1 MVDIIRHNHPPVLER
16 THKNLNGSLDETR
29 LKSWAIFG
37 DKMFLRESSLELEPG
52 KVYTMSYDGQQDD
65 ACLMPSSV
73 TLEIPKKVYG
83 LQEDFIQNVVD
94 MFERL
99 GDNRSLGIL
108 LHGVQ
113 GTGKTITGKIISKL
127 LNQPIIL
134 MGGGLYNGYSSND
147 HVTAC
152 IANLLSN
159 IPQPVTVFFDEFE
172 KNFGDGDRML
182 SLMDGTLTSPYKRMF
197 IMTTNHMDI
206 NENFKQR
213 PSRIRYVKKFDS
225 LTQDNIEEIVTDSL
239 KKPEHK
245 EELMKLFQDM
255 DLVTIDLVTT
265 LIEEVN
271 WTKKTVEEVAEDF
284 NLELKEDQKKFFKSK
299 SRRERL
305 VEQEKKDK
313 QNIRPE
319 NEDEEGLQNV
329 MITESRP

>member
-1 MVDIIRHNHPPVLER
+1 M
-16 THKNLNGSLDETR
+16 
-29 LKSWAIFG
+29 
-37 DKMFLRESSLELEPG
+37 
-52 KVYTMSYDGQQDD
+52 
-65 ACLMPSSV
+65 
-73 TLEIPKKVYG
+73 
-83 LQEDFIQNVVD
+83 
-94 MFERL
+94 
-99 GDNRSLGIL
+99 
-108 LHGVQ
+108 
-113 GTGKTITGKIISKL
+113 

-197 IMTTNHMDI
+197 IMTTNHMNI

-239 KKPEHK
+239 TKPEHK
-245 EELMKLFQDM
+245 ESLMKLFGDM

-271 WTKKTVEEVAEDF
+271 WTSKTVEEVAEDF
-284 NLELKEDQKKFFKSK
+284 NLELKEDQRKFFKAK
-299 SRRERL
+299 SRREKL
-305 VEQEKKDK
+305 AEQEEKEK
-313 QNIRPE
+313 QEIE
-319 NEDEEGLQNV
+319 VKEEIQKRIQNMKV
-329 MITESRP
+329 